1 MNKNKL
7 APCIAFLLLTL
18 FFGCSDFIDS
28 FETEVNKAP
37 EGMGYLSIRIDGAES
52 SRTIMPTMPAAA
64 SLYYKLEFF
73 VSGEL
78 TATKTDIVSYT
89 DLSVPILLEAKTWD
103 IAVSAY
109 KDLAGTQIVTT
120 REKITGIVITNSHIT
135 TVDVHLKP
143 ITEAGGGSGQGIFKL
158 NIDYPGT
165 VDFASM
171 AFEKTTGGPVTTYYF
186 TGGSPLIGKD
196 ASIEMDT
203 GYYFVTFNLKIG
215 VETLE
220 RKEILHIYQNLESVY
235 NHTFTLSSFFATVTE
250 ITVAPE
256 SKSTYVIDEPLDLY
270 VYAVYSDYTK
280 SLISGGITTNYLSD
294 TPGAQNITIT
304 HTDTGL
310 QTTFAV
316 TLLGYA
322 AKIGSNNY
330 PTLYQAVNDLAALTG
345 NAASPT
351 EIVILRDITA
361 PENGMTAATGYTVPN
376 GKHIKLTVESGNL
389 IITASA
395 GDFHLFSVTNTVS
408 ASSLTLG
415 PTSGGG
421 TLKLNGGNEAAQPN
435 RNGVYVYYASN
446 NGSSFTMNNGV
457 TITGFKS
464 SSIYG
469 GGGVYLNNGTFT
481 MEGGE
486 ISGNTATTTGGGVYS
501 NYSFTMKGGKISGNT
516 ATTTGGGVYMTS
528 SASSFSMMNSCEI
541 SDNTATG
548 NGGGVY
554 LNGGTFT
561 MDNSGKISGNKAV
574 SGGGV
579 FVNSGTFDMSGGTIG
594 GTATDKN
601 SATSSGGGVYING
614 GTFTMSG
621 TSKISGNTTT
631 ASGGGVY
638 VAASGTFDM
647 SGGTIGGTATDKNS
661 ATSSGGGVYVA
672 SGKFTMRGT
681 AKISGNTANTFGGGV
696 YVAGTSTGTNDNFTM
711 SDNTQITG
719 NTAPSGGGVYIS
731 TDGKFTMSGGTIGGT
746 AASDK
751 NTATSNG
758 GGVCI
763 DGTSGTFKMTGGIIS
778 GNTANASG
786 GGVSTNN
793 GTFEMSA
800 GEISG
805 NNTAGST
812 NGGGGVNVG
821 SNGKFTLSGS
831 GKISGNTAPNGG
843 GVYAASD
850 GTNYFTMSGGEISG
864 NNSTSNGGGG
874 VYKAGTG
881 TFTMSGGTIGGDTP
895 AQKNSATNYGGGVY
909 VAGNGSF
916 TMNGTAQIIGNEATN
931 NGGGGVYKAGTGTF
945 SMSDNAEISANTATN
960 TSGSVNGGGVYV
972 TAGTFNMS
980 GGTISANKLTCSTS
994 SGYSSQGCGVSVTGG
1009 TFNMSDGTISNN
1021 THTDTDNSS
1030 SGGGVYFSGSAFNMS
1045 GGTINNNVAIN
1056 GGGMYCYGTF
1066 TISGSAKIKSNRS
1079 YNPKTN
1085 SSGTGGGGVFMGGG
1099 NNFTMNGGEISGNTA
1114 DSRSQSGGGVCVF
1127 SGTFTMT
1134 GGEISGNTALSTGG
1148 GVDIPT
1154 AGTFKMTGGEI
1165 SGNTA
1170 KYNGGGVCLSASYAG
1185 TINMTG
1191 GKISDNTSQFN
1202 GGGVYVNAQGT
1213 FTMSGG
1219 YVYGTDGAS
1228 YTPTGTPNKA
1238 GSGISVYVYS
1248 GGTANYSGAYGADT
1262 ITTTNNTLPDFP
1274 IFTTAAELDTFLT
1287 NKGNNTT
1294 STSYKV
1300 KMNVTDI
1307 SEFVPINI
1315 VLLANANKYV
1325 SIDFT
1330 DSTITSIPEYAFY
1343 DLNNLI
1349 NVIIGNSITSIGYC
1363 AFGENGNLTSI
1374 QIPSSVTS
1382 LGAQF
1387 SYCENLTAI
1396 NVDAA
1401 NTVYSSQ
1408 DGVLYNKTKT
1418 SLIKYPE
1425 GKTDTSFIIPD
1436 SVTSIEGV
1444 VFLECPYLASVTI
1457 PNTVTSIGQS
1467 AFSCCSSLTSINIP
1481 NSVINLA
1488 DNAFNR
1494 CTSLTS
1500 VTIGSG
1506 VTNIKVATFTACS
1519 SLTSITIPNTV
1530 TSIESI
1536 AFSGCTNLITVIFQ
1550 GTIPSSDFNDSSAF
1564 PGDLRDK
1571 FYAGNSTNG
1580 VPGTYTRPDGTNLTW
1595 TKM

>member
-464 SSIYG
+464 GSSIG

-481 MEGGE
+481 MNGGE

-501 NYSFTMKGGKISGNT
+501 NYSFTMKGGKISGNSTTNT
-516 ATTTGGGVYMTS
+516 ASNSGNGGGVYMTS
-528 SASSFSMMNSCEI
+528 SASNFSMNNSSEI
-541 SDNTATG
+541 SGNTATG

-554 LNGGTFT
+554 INSGNFT
-561 MDNSGKISGNKAV
+561 ISDSGKISGNNAK

-579 FVNSGTFDMSGGTIG
+579 FVNDAGSIFTMSGGEISSDNNT
-594 GTATDKN
+594 TN
-601 SATSSGGGVYING
+601 SGGGVYINNG
-614 GTFTMSG
+614 KFDMSG
-621 TSKISGNTTT
+621 GKISGNTTT

-647 SGGTIGGTATDKNS
+647 SGGTIGVTATDKNS

-731 TDGKFTMSGGTIGGT
+731 TEGKFTMSGGTIGGT
-746 AASDK
+746 AAGDK

-763 DGTSGTFKMTGGIIS
+763 DSTSGTFKMTGGKIS

-786 GGVSTNN
+786 GGVSTNS
-793 GTFEMSA
+793 GTFNMID

-805 NNTAGST
+805 NKTEGTS
-812 NGGGGVNVG
+812 NGGGGVYVG
-821 SNGKFTLSGS
+821 SNGKFTLSGN

-843 GVYAASD
+843 GVYAASN

-864 NNSTSNGGGG
+864 NKANTNGGG
-874 VYKAGTG
+874 VFVITG
-881 TFTMSGGTIGGDTP
+881 KFTISGGTIYG
-895 AQKNSATNYGGGVY
+895 TNE
-909 VAGNGSF
+909 S
-916 TMNGTAQIIGNEATN
+916 
-931 NGGGGVYKAGTGTF
+931 
-945 SMSDNAEISANTATN
+945 NASLRNTA
-960 TSGSVNGGGVYV
+960 
-972 TAGTFNMS
+972 
-980 GGTISANKLTCSTS
+980 S
-994 SGYSSQGCGVSVTGG
+994 SS
-1009 TFNMSDGTISNN
+1009 
-1021 THTDTDNSS
+1021 SS
-1030 SGGGVYFSGSAFNMS
+1030 SGA
-1045 GGTINNNVAIN
+1045 A
-1056 GGGMYCYGTF
+1056 
-1066 TISGSAKIKSNRS
+1066 
-1079 YNPKTN
+1079 
-1085 SSGTGGGGVFMGGG
+1085 
-1099 NNFTMNGGEISGNTA
+1099 
-1114 DSRSQSGGGVCVF
+1114 
-1127 SGTFTMT
+1127 
-1134 GGEISGNTALSTGG
+1134 
-1148 GVDIPT
+1148 
-1154 AGTFKMTGGEI
+1154 
-1165 SGNTA
+1165 
-1170 KYNGGGVCLSASYAG
+1170 
-1185 TINMTG
+1185 
-1191 GKISDNTSQFN
+1191 
-1202 GGGVYVNAQGT
+1202 VYVNTSATAQC
-1213 FTMSGG
+1213 
-1219 YVYGTDGAS
+1219 DGAYAGGLYS
-1228 YTPTGTPNKA
+1228 PDNK
-1238 GSGISVYVYS
+1238 
-1248 GGTANYSGAYGADT
+1248 
-1262 ITTTNNTLPDFP
+1262 ITTTNNTVPGY
-1274 IFTTAAELDTFLT
+1274 ITAKIDS
-1287 NKGNNTT
+1287 KGYYTLNAA
-1294 STSYKV
+1294 
-1300 KMNVTDI
+1300 
-1307 SEFVPINI
+1307 IND
-1315 VLLANANKYV
+1315 AA
-1325 SIDFT
+1325 
-1330 DSTITSIPEYAFY
+1330 
-1343 DLNNLI
+1343 
-1349 NVIIGNSITSIGYC
+1349 
-1363 AFGENGNLTSI
+1363 NGNL
-1374 QIPSSVTS
+1374 SVPTEIII
-1382 LGAQF
+1382 LRDI
-1387 SYCENLTAI
+1387 TAPEGGM
-1396 NVDAA
+1396 AA
-1401 NTVYSSQ
+1401 NTGFTIPENKHIKLTGEAGENRTITASAGDFRLFSVSNSNSSLTLKPTGDGTLTLDGINAAAGANRNGVYVASANRSFTMYDGVTITGFKNSSFGGGVYVDVSSTFTMNGGNIKGNSPIDVYVSQ
-1408 DGVLYNKTKT
+1408 SNSGSSTLSGNAVIGKLCLNFNINIFSTTSQMAVTSGWTGSVENLSFQGSSTEILAVLSAIAGARVLKAADGYTLQASDVAKFTLGSFFGSSPTTTQLIDPSWRLEDTGADIGKIMPPSYTLVTTGSGVTETTVITGIITTTQLENIMKTITTPILDLSGATTGLLVNSQLANWLPALKKIILPDNVPLIGSSFFQASRYLEEIEISPSNTFYKTIDGVLYKLSNNVITQ
-1418 SLIKYPE
+1418 LVYYPAARN
-1425 GKTDTSFIIPD
+1425 GYSD
-1436 SVTSIEGV
+1436 SVEFTV
-1444 VFLECPYLASVTI
+1444 PA
-1457 PNTVTSIGQS
+1457 TVTSLDYC
-1467 AFSCCSSLTSINIP
+1467 AFSRSQNIKKIILVRDVTLSSMCCFQYSSVEEIIGDTYITNVRYYSFEGSNLKHITLNIATGFDGELFRNCTSLEWVALPNAVTPKVLTYFASRSP
-1481 NSVINLA
+1481 HDFA
-1488 DNAFNR
+1488 G
-1494 CTSLTS
+1494 CTSLTAVYVPDDS
-1500 VTIGSG
+1500 VNAYREQINDANNAGWKILNEMRRPAISD
-1506 VTNIKVATFTACS
+1506 IIQPIS
-1519 SLTSITIPNTV
+1519 SKP
-1530 TSIESI
+1530 
-1536 AFSGCTNLITVIFQ
+1536 
-1550 GTIPSSDFNDSSAF
+1550 
-1564 PGDLRDK
+1564 
-1571 FYAGNSTNG
+1571 
-1580 VPGTYTRPDGTNLTW
+1580 
-1595 TKM
+1595 